1 MNRLSYQNTL
11 CELKREILNMGS
23 LVKEQI
29 ELTVSALA
37 GQDLELAQK
46 VIDRDDLVDA
56 LELKIEEQCLKLIA
70 TQQPMARD
78 LRTIAAG
85 IKIIIDLERIG
96 DNAVDIAKTTLRIGH
111 EPLMKPLIDI
121 PRMTVIAQDMLKDA
135 LQAYVNEDVVLAES
149 LAEKDHEVDR
159 LHGQVIRDVL
169 TYMFENPQN
178 ITQGTHLMFISR
190 YLERIADHAT
200 NLGENII
207 YMVSA
212 ERKDLNT

>member
-1 MNRLSYQNTL
+1 MSRLSYQNTL
-11 CELKREILNMGS
+11 DELKREILNMGS

-29 ELTVSALA
+29 ELTVFALSK
-37 GQDLELAQK
+37 QDLELAKK
-46 VIDRDDLVDA
+46 VIDRDDLVDN

-70 TQQPMARD
+70 TQQPMAKD

-96 DNAVDIAKTTLRIGH
+96 DNAVDIAKTTLRIGT

-121 PRMTVIAQDMLKDA
+121 PRMTVITQDMLNDA
-135 LQAYVNEDVVLAES
+135 LKAYIEEDIILAEG

-169 TYMFENPQN
+169 TYMFENPKN
-178 ITQGTHLMFISR
+178 ITQGVHLMFISR

-207 YMVSA
+207 YMVTA
-212 ERKDLNT
+212 ERKDLNK

>member
-1 MNRLSYQNTL
+1 MNRLNYQNTL
-11 CELKREILNMGS
+11 DELKREILKMGS

-37 GQDLELAQK
+37 AQDLELAQK

-70 TQQPMARD
+70 TQQPMAKD

-121 PRMTVIAQDMLKDA
+121 PRMTVITEDMLKDA
-135 LQAYVNEDVVLAES
+135 LQAYVNEDVELAES

-169 TYMFENPQN
+169 TYMFENPKN

-190 YLERIADHAT
+190 YLERIADHVT

-207 YMVSA
+207 YMVTA